1 MDDTS
6 RGVQKEIDID
16 LPLIVLVLLFVGL
29 TFFPLYK
36 RHGDELKIKVKR
48 LLNRKA
54 HVVIVSTYGPS
65 VEGSPFYEAYVKK
78 AVGYITDPANK
89 VDEVV
94 IVGGYTVDPNRSQS
108 QAVLDYMRQRYPEFA
123 SSKIPVTL
131 DECGITTWQN
141 IRNTQILMN
150 KNAIKAKK
158 ITIFAETSREKKI
171 AFFANNTY
179 HWDAPAIIDRDKVL
193 KEIEPL
199 IAASQAAQLEAFS
212 STTSEWARFARVK
225 DSYLTDRDIR
235 ILSEPSGLPQQY
247 VDEEYSKLF
256 EEIKEFYDATYA
268 SKKIKKQLDEWT
280 KIAGFDTAEN
290 LVQKG
295 CAEYKDYLNTQ

>member
-1 MDDTS
+1 MGDTPE
-6 RGVQKEIDID
+6 VIQKEIDID
-16 LPLIVLVLLFVGL
+16 VPLIVLVLFFVLL

-36 RHGDELKIKVKR
+36 QHGSVLKLKMQR
-48 LLNRKA
+48 LLNRES
-54 HVVIVSTYGPS
+54 HVVILSTYGPS
-65 VEGSPFYEAYVKK
+65 VEGSPFYEAHVKK
-78 AVGYITDPANK
+78 AVRYMMDPTNK
-89 VDEVV
+89 VNELI
-94 IVGGYTVDPNRSQS
+94 IVGGYTVDPDRSQS
-108 QAVLDYMRQRYPEFA
+108 QAVLDYIMQKYPEFEK
-123 SSKIPVTL
+123 SKIPVTL

-150 KNAIKAKK
+150 KNDIKAKK

-171 AFFANNTY
+171 AFFANSTY
-179 HWDAPAIIDRDKVL
+179 HWDAPAIIDRNKVL

-199 IAASQAAQLEAFS
+199 IAASQEAQLEAFS

-235 ILSEPSGLPQQY
+235 ILSESSGLPQQF

-295 CAEYKDYLNTQ
+295 CTEYKQYLNK